1 MVMRM
6 GNHSLSMI
14 DVQQLIVRIMQT
26 RIFRAYRFSRSVL
39 EKKKSAEDIGAQE

>member
-26 RIFRAYRFSRSVL
+26 RIFRAYRIQRNVL
-39 EKKKSAEDIGAQE
+39 EKKSAEDIGAQE